1 MPQVIDVLREDN
13 PFVGRE
19 KEQQAYTA
27 FINAQGEDP
36 PWLLVFSGLGGIGKS
51 TLLKHFR
58 QLTPADQT
66 TLLDFNTEIKAAQLA
81 AEGEHISKRKSSLLY
96 DPSIRTDPLQFLTL
110 LAMELQPHCDAARYA
125 AFTDMLERSRTQLE
139 RLPEPMLQSSQNSP
153 GAAVRPPDLS
163 DDDLQAIHLSNLE
176 VRRQTR
182 ELVTEA
188 FYAQVETF
196 APERLIIMLD
206 TCELLNEPDSWGFC
220 QWLMNAFLPT
230 LHERMWR
237 CPCYIIMA
245 SRTPLESSTILEQEQ
260 KLITLSLLEKNA
272 VNTYLEQIGVDPSW
286 YDRVYSIT
294 RGHALYVAIIGKL
307 YQENGPALFQDMYS
321 SSQDGSQAVQ
331 KELARDVADLL
342 IQKRILKNLKPP
354 FDDLTQYGVILR
366 VFTLPLLRVIF
377 PALLP
382 ETNASSIFDQFIR
395 YPYIESK
402 GNYRY
407 VFHEL
412 IREVL
417 AKEIQKRHPTEWRSY
432 NERAFS
438 YFTSGT
444 SHTMDW
450 YYHNLARNEIA
461 GIAYDREGITAWQ
474 EAIREARECKDTQ
487 RVSSLLQI
495 TNDVALNLSNL
506 SCAACAYEWGL
517 YYYADRILS
526 AKAFEKYQL
535 ALTLYEQATVFPE
548 ESKWARQPEAIEQEI
563 RRGKIDLLQ
572 AMGDVR
578 QSDVALD
585 DATSYYQQ
593 ALDLL
598 HQDES
603 HAPED
608 EAHLLIKIGDVAQLY
623 KEPHLL
629 LALDSYTKALALF
642 RQIGNTT
649 QVARTLKRLGDVQRS
664 QQHPREATDYY
675 NQALKIFQAA
685 KDRSKSDEAALLQAM
700 GDTEQLYRDASALK
714 AALDFYQQ
722 AFGLCEDSNLRKQIK
737 QAIDK
742 VQLFLH
748 DEVTQSLPSEPPLAA
763 SPPAASALQS
773 VSAHTTPTTR
783 KRPRMLFVVF
793 AMILLILIVFVGIF
807 SFFPPQSHLAA
818 TPAPIRAGQAIYN
831 QAIQTP
837 PVLNDALSNNS
848 GSNGWEEI
856 QYPDIGGVS
865 GCSFS
870 SGTAYHATAARTS
883 YSQLCFAQNT
893 NFYNFAYQVGMT
905 TTGDV
910 GGIIFRANEQNASY
924 YLFGIGTDG
933 SYFLSLSSGT
943 TRSQDLVSGTSST
956 IHRGSQSNTLAVI
969 TSKDSIYLYI
979 NGQYINQASDNTFDN
994 SLLPHGQIGV
1004 FAENH
1009 TSLQTDVA
1017 FSQAKVWMN
1026 AQDTAQSAATTTR
1039 LQALDAQTKELYAQ
1053 VTSKPPTLQDPLTSS
1068 GTNKWEVDQT
1078 PQGDG
1083 CLFIG
1088 GAYHAI
1094 MPMAKLLE
1102 YCEETAQQFHNFAYQ
1117 ATMTIFKGNVGGIM
1131 FDGAGVGKPQFY
1143 YFEINIAD
1151 SSYFFA
1157 RHMGANISQIKT
1169 LRASSSAAIHANLNV
1184 PNTLTVIAQDGT
1196 FYLYINSQFVDKVQD
1211 STFKSGNIGVVAD
1224 NFGNSTDIVF
1234 SDAKVWK
1241 LAREYG

>member
-1 MPQVIDVLREDN
+1 MSQVIDVLREDN

-19 KEQQAYTA
+19 KEQQEYTA
-27 FINAQGEDP
+27 FINAEDEDP

-51 TLLKHFR
+51 TLLKHFC

-66 TLLDFNTEIKAAQLA
+66 TLLDFNTEIKAAQA
-81 AEGEHISKRKSSLLY
+81 AEGENISRRKSSLLY
-96 DPSIRTDPLQFLTL
+96 DPSIRTDPLQFLAL
-110 LAMELQPHCDAARYA
+110 FAMELQPHCDAARYA
-125 AFTDMLERSRTQLE
+125 AFTDVFERSRAQLE
-139 RLPEPMLQSSQNSP
+139 RLPEPVLQNSQSSSD
-153 GAAVRPPDLS
+153 AAAQPPDLS
-163 DDDLQAIHLSNLE
+163 DNDLQAIHLSNLE

-237 CPCYIIMA
+237 RPCYIIMA

-260 KLITLSLLEKNA
+260 KLITLSLLEKSA

-307 YQENGPALFQDMYS
+307 YQENGPTLFQDMYS

-331 KELARDVADLL
+331 KELDRDVSDLL

-377 PALLP
+377 PELLP
-382 ETNASSIFDQFIR
+382 ETNASVIFDQFIR

-407 VFHEL
+407 AFHEL

-438 YFTSGT
+438 YFTAET
-444 SHTMDW
+444 SHVMDW
-450 YYHNLARNEIA
+450 YYHNLARSEIA
-461 GIAYDREGITAWQ
+461 GIAYDREGITAWHA
-474 EAIREARECKDTQ
+474 AIHEARECKDTQ

-495 TNDVALNLSNL
+495 TNDVALNLSSL
-506 SCAACAYEWGL
+506 SRAACAYEWGL
-517 YYYADRILS
+517 YYYADRILP

-535 ALTLYEQATVFPE
+535 AWTLYEQATVLPE
-548 ESKWARQPEAIEQEI
+548 ESKWVGQPEEIELEI

-572 AMGDVR
+572 AMGDVK
-578 QSDVALD
+578 QSGVDLD

-593 ALDLL
+593 ALELL
-598 HQDES
+598 RQDES
-603 HAPED
+603 HAPES

-623 KEPHLL
+623 KEPNLQ
-629 LALDSYTKALALF
+629 LALDSYTKALDLF

-649 QVARTLKRLGDVQRS
+649 QVARTLKCLGDVQRS

-675 NQALKIFQAA
+675 NQALKIFQAS
-685 KDRSKSDEAALLQAM
+685 KDRSKSDEAAVLQAM
-700 GDTEQLYRDASALK
+700 GDTEQLYRDASALET
-714 AALDFYQQ
+714 ALDFYQK

-737 QAIDK
+737 QAIDR
-742 VQLFLH
+742 VQLFLR
-748 DEVTQSLPSEPPLAA
+748 DEVTQPLPPEPSLAA
-763 SPPAASALQS
+763 SPPAASAPQS
-773 VSAHTTPTTR
+773 VSAHTTLTTR
-783 KRPRMLFVVF
+783 KRPRMLFAVL
-793 AMILLILIVFVGIF
+793 AIIPLILVVSVGIF
-807 SFFPPQSHLAA
+807 SFFTPKSNLTA
-818 TPAPIRAGQAIYN
+818 TPASIQAGQAIYN
-831 QAIQTP
+831 QTIRTS
-837 PVLNDALSNNS
+837 PVLNDPLLINSSNT
-848 GSNGWEEI
+848 WEEI
-856 QYPDIGGVS
+856 QHPDVGGIS
-865 GCSFS
+865 GCSS
-870 SGTAYHATAARTS
+870 RSDAAYHATAARTS
-883 YSQLCFAQNT
+883 YSQFCFAQNT

-933 SYFLSLSSGT
+933 SYFLSLSSGGDT
-943 TRSQDLVSGTSST
+943 SRSQDLVSGSSKT
-956 IHRGSQSNTLAVI
+956 IHRGSQPNTLAVI
-969 TSKDSIYLYI
+969 TSKDTIYLYI
-979 NGQYINQASDNTFDN
+979 NGQYVNQASDNTFDN

-1009 TSLQTDVA
+1009 TSQQTDVA

-1053 VTSKPPTLQDPLTSS
+1053 VTSKPPTLQDPLTSA

-1078 PQGDG
+1078 RKGDG
-1083 CLFIG
+1083 CLFIN

-1094 MPMAKLLE
+1094 MPMANQLE
-1102 YCEETAQQFHNFAYQ
+1102 YCEESAQQFHNFAYQ
-1117 ATMTIFKGNVGGIM
+1117 ATMTVLKGNVGGIM
-1131 FDGAGVGKPQFY
+1131 FNGAGVGKPQFY

-1157 RHMGANISQIKT
+1157 RHMGATYNQIKT

-1184 PNTLTVIAQDGT
+1184 PNTLTIIAQNGT
-1196 FYLYINSQFVDKVQD
+1196 FYLYINGQFVDKVED
-1211 STFKSGNIGVVAD
+1211 TTFKSGNIGVVAD
-1224 NFGNSTDIVF
+1224 NFGNPTDIIF
-1234 SDAKVWK
+1234 SNVKVWK
-1241 LAREYG
+1241 LA